1 LELFDLAIVGAGP
14 AGVTAYLYARRSLLK
29 VVLIDKIGIGG
40 QLLLTDL
47 IENYPGFP
55 EGITGFELS
64 ELFKRHIETLGL
76 NFKQGEV
83 KKIKKKDNIF
93 NLYFDNGEVLSSK
106 TVLLAIGATH
116 RKLNIPGEKEFTGKG
131 VSYCATCDGPFFK
144 DKVVAVVGGGNTALQ
159 EALYLTKFVKKIY
172 LIHRRDAFRATKI
185 LQERVFKEEKIE
197 ILWNSV
203 VTEIKGKEQVE
214 EIEIFN
220 KESKEKKSLKVSG
233 IFIFIGYEPTTA
245 WLKDLI
251 ELDEDGFIVTDDEM
265 RTSLPGVWAAGDCRS
280 KIGRQIVIACGEG
293 ATAAISIENYLDS
306 LKT

>member
-1 LELFDLAIVGAGP
+1 MELFDLAIVGAGP

-220 KESKEKKSLKVSG
+220 KKSKEKKPLKVSG

>member
-1 LELFDLAIVGAGP
+1 MYDLLIVGAGP
-14 AGVTAYLYARRSLLK
+14 AGVTAYLYAKRSLLE

-40 QLLLTDL
+40 QLLFIDF

-55 EGITGFELS
+55 DGVTGYELAD
-64 ELFKRHIETLGL
+64 LFRRHVEALGL

-83 KKIKKKDNIF
+83 KKIEKKNNLFKVHLDN
-93 NLYFDNGEVLSSK
+93 NEVLISK
-106 TVLLAIGATH
+106 TVLLSIGASP

-144 DKVVAVVGGGNTALQ
+144 DKIIAVVGGGDTALQ
-159 EALYLTKFVKKIY
+159 EALSLTKFVKKIY

-197 ILWNSV
+197 ILWNTI
-203 VTEIKGKEQVE
+203 VTAIKGKDQVE

-220 KESKEKKSLKVSG
+220 KEKEEKSILKVSG
-233 IFIFIGYEPTTA
+233 IFIFIGYEPNTD

-251 ELDEDGFIVTDDEM
+251 ELDKDGFIITDEEM
-265 RTSLPGVWAAGDCRS
+265 RTSLPGIWAAGDCRS
-280 KIGRQIVIACGEG
+280 KIGKQIVIACGEG
-293 ATAAISIENYLDS
+293 ATAVISIENYLQS
-306 LKT
+306 TKI